1 MYKWSIDNYVN
12 FWEEFWHFSNII
24 YSKSYDQVLDKV
36 NKPMD
41 NFPFNW
47 FSGALMNYS
56 ENLLNRND
64 SNVAVYSFGE
74 AFKEVR
80 TISFSDLRERVR
92 KYQIALKNAGIQ
104 KGDRVV
110 GYLPNVIEALEAKL
124 AVISLGAVWSCASPD
139 FGSASVIDRFQQI
152 QPKIIFSVTSVIYN
166 GKKHD
171 HISKLVEV
179 VNAIESIERCVIIP
193 FHDNHSDQIEKIP
206 KHVRLDD
213 FLTLND
219 EDSKRDLY
227 FEQVAFSHP
236 LVILFSSGTTGVP
249 KCIVHSHGVIL

>member
-1 MYKWSIDNYVN
+1 
-12 FWEEFWHFSNII
+12 
-24 YSKSYDQVLDKV
+24 
-36 NKPMD
+36 MD

-47 FSGALMNYS
+47 FSGALLNYA

-64 SNVAVYSFGE
+64 SKVAVYSFGE

-80 TISFSDLRERVR
+80 TITFSDLRERVR
-92 KYQIALKNAGIQ
+92 KYQIALINAGLTQ
-104 KGDRVV
+104 GDRVV

-124 AVISLGAVWSCASPD
+124 AVISLGAIWSCASPD
-139 FGSASVIDRFQQI
+139 FGSASVIDRFHQI
-152 QPKIIFSVTSVIYN
+152 KPKIIFSVTSVIYN

-179 VNAIESIERCVIIP
+179 VNAIESIEKCVIIP
-193 FHDNHSDQIEKIP
+193 FHDNDSDPIEKIP
-206 KHVRLDD
+206 KNVKLNE

-219 EDSKRDLY
+219 EDLKKDLY
-227 FEQVAFSHP
+227 FEQVPFGHP

-249 KCIVHSHGVIL
+249 KCIVHSHGVIFAIFYI